1 MSAFSTIDVLPAR
14 LEIESLVQSRYPD
27 GQRPLSWDARL
38 EGADIVRTTDGKLLR
53 LRSDGGQSPPQ
64 RGWVIMVTG
73 GDSERG
79 YAWTLYGLPQQAALN

>member
-1 MSAFSTIDVLPAR
+1 MSAFSTIDILPAR

-38 EGADIVRTTDGKLLR
+38 EGADTVRTTDGKLLR
-53 LRSDGGQSPPQ
+53 LWSDGGQTPPH

-73 GDSERG
+73 GDAERG
-79 YAWTLYGLPQQAALN
+79 YSWTLYGLPQQALVQ